1 LQHWKTKEHWT
12 TAFSEMMVLNGQHNI
27 AAYKPVSNSEGQDLI
42 LPGWRL
48 EFLTDH
54 QSPLGPPVN
63 REVSPSNGTLCT
75 FRKSRDVSEQF
86 LQLDL
91 QAMKEVDCVVLY
103 PSRPTDYADA
113 PGSGFPLH
121 FKLSGSMDP
130 EFKNEKILFEV
141 SDMDY
146 VNPGDNPV
154 TIQFGETKLRYIRF
168 TALKLYDRKNRNS
181 MSLAEMEVY
190 SKGVN
195 VAFGKMVS
203 SPHVFRN
210 NTYPRWYGQALV
222 DGYNS
227 QFKLLPL
234 PEWLRQL
241 EQKEGLGLE
250 LDKLQLQIEDTR
262 SQALVILMV
271 FLVLIVFIVLFWSV
285 IMLRKYARE
294 KRLIQEQLRKQI
306 SRDLHDEI
314 GSQLGGIALLSNSHV
329 DRDDIPADLRD
340 DLKQI
345 SQVAYESGDAMKDII
360 WLVKEEDR
368 NLKDVLQQIKR
379 IASRTL
385 IEHAFE
391 LQIQPEEWP
400 EEYVTLEARRHFVLA
415 FKEILHNI
423 IKHAHAKKV
432 DLQLNLNRET
442 RELILKVCDDGIG
455 FDLNT
460 SSDGMGLD
468 NLKQR
473 AKMLEG
479 SCHVSSAP
487 SCGTTIEF
495 RLKY

>member
-1 LQHWKTKEHWT
+1 
-12 TAFSEMMVLNGQHNI
+12 
-27 AAYKPVSNSEGQDLI
+27 
-42 LPGWRL
+42 
-48 EFLTDH
+48 
-54 QSPLGPPVN
+54 
-63 REVSPSNGTLCT
+63 
-75 FRKSRDVSEQF
+75 
-86 LQLDL
+86 
-91 QAMKEVDCVVLY
+91 
-103 PSRPTDYADA
+103 
-113 PGSGFPLH
+113 
-121 FKLSGSMDP
+121 
-130 EFKNEKILFEV
+130 
-141 SDMDY
+141 
-146 VNPGDNPV
+146 
-154 TIQFGETKLRYIRF
+154 
-168 TALKLYDRKNRNS
+168 LYDRKNRNS